1 MATLAQHELNARSS
15 NDALLLNS
23 GLFGTHARS
32 SSFSTH
38 LSGRFYKNSTLA
50 AHAARKK
57 RAARMRAKKR
67 ELEQAIMLEERR
79 AELLEER
86 LRERKEQCLRI
97 QRKRQEAALDIQC
110 WIRQR
115 FATQKVDGMR
125 RCQAAMNQISVFC
138 QARYRGLKG
147 REVARE
153 RRREV
158 AQQRRENDAAIQ
170 IQCKQRC
177 RAAREVAE
185 SKRKELEKQRYASAC
200 TIQAF
205 VRTKQCRRRYLER
218 LQEKQRLLLKCQE
231 EACTKIQ
238 SIHRRNIALREADRF
253 RAAKKKAAEEKPD
266 PKPKRVPLHMR
277 RYSTY
282 AVAQVASIAS
292 IDKSRRRSS
301 IIGLTAPNISR
312 QQRRSSCPGVA
323 LATPADTTKSG
334 IKSSQQQPLV
344 EASVSEPSA
353 TTSVAKTKTDKST
366 PQQNLV
372 EEARRRASARVHIAK
387 RERSKNPH
395 DEERDKARALRT
407 RVASFEEKRRR
418 LISTTRKKK
427 NKKKQL
433 HVAPSVDVDQEENT
447 ERACDGGC
455 PSVEPK
461 EERSPPQDI
470 ASEQRST
477 RHPCTL
483 STVRAGAAKQ
493 NAAPGETVPGG
504 PNFPRKGDG
513 EPKRECMHQKY
524 CEKPPTR
531 ENKEEPQVHYHK
543 CISATFE
550 TDSDAKFDSFSEHE
564 DDLG

>member
-115 FATQKVDGMR
+115 FASQRVDSMR

-147 REVARE
+147 REVAHA

-177 RAAREVAE
+177 RAAKKVAE

-238 SIHRRNIALREADRF
+238 SIHRRNIALQEADRY
-253 RAAKKKAAEEKPD
+253 RAAKKKATEEKPD

-301 IIGLTAPNISR
+301 VIGLTAPNISR

-334 IKSSQQQPLV
+334 IKSSQQPLV

-366 PQQNLV
+366 PQPNLV

-387 RERSKNPH
+387 RERKSKNPH
-395 DEERDKARALRT
+395 DDERDKARALRT

-433 HVAPSVDVDQEENT
+433 SPSVDVDREENT

-455 PSVEPK
+455 PTVEPV
-461 EERSPPQDI
+461 EERCPPQDI
-470 ASEQRST
+470 ASDQSGPRP
-477 RHPCTL
+477 PCTS
-483 STVRAGAAKQ
+483 STVRARATCTNQ
-493 NAAPGETVPGG
+493 NATSGETVPGG
-504 PNFPRKGDG
+504 SNFPRKGDG
-513 EPKRECMHQKY
+513 EPKRKYMHQKHR
-524 CEKPPTR
+524 EKPPTR
-531 ENKEEPQVHYHK
+531 ENKEEPQVHEH
-543 CISATFE
+543 ISATFE